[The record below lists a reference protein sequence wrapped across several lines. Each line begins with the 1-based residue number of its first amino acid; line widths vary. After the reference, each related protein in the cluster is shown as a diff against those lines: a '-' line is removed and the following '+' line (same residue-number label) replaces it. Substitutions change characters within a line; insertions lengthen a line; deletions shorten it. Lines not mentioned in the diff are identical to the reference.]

1 MITFIIKGLL
11 RDRHRSLFPVIMV
24 TIGVFITILFQSFM
38 NGVLTDMVDSIARF
52 SSGHVKIMSRAYRE
66 NEDQLPNDL
75 ALTGVDDLIR
85 DLKKEY
91 PDMTW
96 VERIK
101 FGGLLDIPDENG
113 ETRAQGTVAGMG
125 VDLLSPGTTE
135 ISTLNIENA
144 VVSGRMPVEPGEIL
158 ISDEMAS
165 RLEIALGDAA
175 TLLSSSMYGSMAI
188 YNFKVVGTVKF
199 GIPMMDRGA
208 MIADIRGVQEAL
220 NMEDAAGE
228 ILGYLPHGAYNDEVA
243 AGIVANFNARYA
255 DNDSEFA
262 PVMGTLKELSNLSDY
277 LDLANNMSSMI
288 ALIFVIIMSVVLWNA
303 GLLGG
308 LRRYG
313 EVGVRLAI
321 GEPKGHIYRSLLAES
336 IVIGLAGFVIGTVIG
351 LAAAYWLQT
360 KGLDISG
367 AMKNVNMMIPLVFRT
382 KITPATYYIGLF
394 PGLIAT
400 VLGTALAGIGIYKR
414 QTASLFKELEA

>member
-1 MITFIIKGLL
+1 
-11 RDRHRSLFPVIMV
+11 
-24 TIGVFITILFQSFM
+24 
-38 NGVLTDMVDSIARF
+38 
-52 SSGHVKIMSRAYRE
+52 
-66 NEDQLPNDL
+66 
-75 ALTGVDDLIR
+75 
-85 DLKKEY
+85 
-91 PDMTW
+91 
-96 VERIK
+96 
-101 FGGLLDIPDENG
+101 
-113 ETRAQGTVAGMG
+113 
-125 VDLLSPGTTE
+125 
-135 ISTLNIENA
+135 
-144 VVSGRMPVEPGEIL
+144 
-158 ISDEMAS
+158 
-165 RLEIALGDAA
+165 
-175 TLLSSSMYGSMAI
+175 
-188 YNFKVVGTVKF
+188 
-199 GIPMMDRGA
+199 
-208 MIADIRGVQEAL
+208 
-220 NMEDAAGE
+220 MEDAAGE
-228 ILGYLPHGAYNDEVA
+228 ILGYLPHGTYNDEVA
-243 AGIVANFNARYA
+243 AGIVANFNARHA

-288 ALIFVIIMSVVLWNA
+288 ALIFVIIMSIVLWNA

-367 AMKNVNMMIPLVFRT
+367 AMKNVNMMIPLVFRA